1 MRKTQSGNGAAL
13 SLLEEV
19 KTASEAAK
27 EPHTCSRT
35 IEPIRI
41 CLTFPTQHVYTCI
54 VKTEMT
60 TQAERTLP
68 VLPCACANLRRAT
81 RAVTRLYNGQLQPY
95 GIEVTQFTLLMAL
108 DRVGEISQGKL
119 GKLLALDSTTLTRM
133 LELLKKRGWIQEKE
147 GDDRRFRMIRLT
159 TAGRAKFQQSLP
171 HWKRAQDRLRT
182 TIGEQTME
190 QLGGLLVQVT
200 ALVVEH

>member
-1 MRKTQSGNGAAL
+1 M
-13 SLLEEV
+13 
-19 KTASEAAK
+19 
-27 EPHTCSRT
+27 
-35 IEPIRI
+35 
-41 CLTFPTQHVYTCI
+41 
-54 VKTEMT
+54 
-60 TQAERTLP
+60 
-68 VLPCACANLRRAT
+68 
-81 RAVTRLYNGQLQPY
+81 TRLYNGQLQPY